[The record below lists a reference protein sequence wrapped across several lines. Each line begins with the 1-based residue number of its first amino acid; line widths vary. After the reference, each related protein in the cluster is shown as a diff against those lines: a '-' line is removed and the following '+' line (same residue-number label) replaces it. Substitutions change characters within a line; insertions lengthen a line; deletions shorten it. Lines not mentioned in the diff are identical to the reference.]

1 MFPAV
6 CANFPEF
13 NAGTEF
19 GINKFDAVTMW
30 FVIEHF
36 SNLKEVLSSVSNI
49 LKEGGVFAF
58 STPSGSGVSARY
70 NRKSFFELSPS
81 DHYTIW
87 EPEKVSKI
95 LKKFGFSVVKI
106 VSTGIH
112 PERYPFVKKH
122 NVQKESFMFKLF
134 ELHSKLFSLG
144 DTFEIYAIKK

>member
-1 MFPAV
+1 
-6 CANFPEF
+6 
-13 NAGTEF
+13 
-19 GINKFDAVTMW
+19 MW

-58 STPSGSGVSARY
+58 STPSGSGVSAKY
-70 NRKSFFELSPS
+70 NRKSFFESSPS

-106 VSTGIH
+106 VSTGHH
-112 PERYPFVKKH
+112 PERFPIVV
-122 NVQKESFMFKLF
+122 NNGWTSKEFKF
-134 ELHSKLFSLG
+134 KIFNKISKTLKLG
-144 DTFEIYAIKK
+144 DTFEVYCRKDKTQGEEK